1 MYSYSHLLHLNKIK
15 NVQAC
20 DRLSPGK
27 WKRLADYMAHSVSTA
42 AQYYAGRQKTTYNV
56 GARETVRG
64 TLLYEV
70 S

>member
-1 MYSYSHLLHLNKIK
+1 MCRPLTDCLPVS
-15 NVQAC
+15 
-20 DRLSPGK
+20 G
-27 WKRLADYMAHSVSTA
+27 KRLADYMAHSVSTA